1 MGRGMAKLILFGGGD
16 AGGILITPNGVK
28 PIPPFDPLLRLRL
41 RGLSLLLHGSTSLDA
56 NAHRESEGLTTKV
69 SHILVNDLQDVA
81 GVGSLEG
88 ANTVVYWDVDGGFT
102 CGSTGKPF
110 PFPPKGNRVDPRL
123 DPRAT
128 EVAMS
133 ERVTVR
139 N

>member
-1 MGRGMAKLILFGGGD
+1 MAKLILFGGGD
-16 AGGILITPNGVK
+16 AGGIMITQNGIK

-41 RGLSLLLHGSTSLDA
+41 RGLSLLLHGSVGNTQIEA
-56 NAHRESEGLTTKV
+56 LTTKAA
-69 SHILVNDLQDVA
+69 HILVNDLQDVA

-88 ANTVVYWDVDGGFT
+88 ENSVVYWDVDDGFT

-110 PFPPKGNRVDPRL
+110 PIPPRKGGLHL
-123 DPRAT
+123 DPRVTDAK
-128 EVAMS
+128 VN

>member
-1 MGRGMAKLILFGGGD
+1 MAKLILFGGGD
-16 AGGILITPNGVK
+16 AGGIMITPNGIK

-41 RGLSLLLHGSTSLDA
+41 RGLSLLLHGSASLGG
-56 NAHRESEGLTTKV
+56 NSQREMETLTTKA
-69 SHILVNDLQDVA
+69 SHALVNDLQDVA

-88 ANTVVYWDVDGGFT
+88 ENTVVYWDVDDGFT

-110 PFPPKGNRVDPRL
+110 PFPPRKGGLHVD
-123 DPRAT
+123 A
-128 EVAMS
+128 AMS